1 MIRYSI
7 TQAELEAAIEAE
19 KPGWLVT
26 AKAKTEAARAARD
39 FNEPSG
45 KNTWSEIKGAF
56 MRLQNNKCAYCE
68 RKLGSAEFSKGEH
81 DIEHYRPKNA
91 VAAWPSE
98 KVKARLKQ
106 RGKPGYTFSTGAA
119 SEQGYY
125 LLAYN
130 PANYAT
136 ACTACNSS
144 LKSSFFPIAATTR
157 SIDAD
162 DPAKLKREKPFLVF
176 PIGSN
181 DDDPEELITFNG
193 VLPVPTTPRE
203 NTIKHRRARVTID
216 FFELDT
222 RDDLLEL
229 RAQIIANLWLAFTIV
244 QDAAASAARKRKAQ
258 KIIDLAVSPRFQQ
271 TNCARSFL
279 RLCEQTPE
287 VAEQFADAAEQ
298 MLG

>member
-1 MIRYSI
+1 MIRYPI
-7 TQAELEAAIEAE
+7 TQAELEAAIETE
-19 KPGWLVT
+19 KPGWLAA
-26 AKAKTEAARAARD
+26 AKAKTEVSRAARD

-45 KNTWSEIKGAF
+45 KNSWSQIKGAF
-56 MRLQNNKCAYCE
+56 MKLQSNKCAYCE

-98 KVKARLKQ
+98 KVKARMKQ
-106 RGKPGYTFSTGAA
+106 KGKASYAFPTGEA

-130 PANYAT
+130 PTNYAT

-144 LKSSFFPIAATTR
+144 LKSSFFPIAAGR
-157 SIDAD
+157 SIDAEE
-162 DPAKLKREKPFLVF
+162 PTKLKREKPFIIF
-176 PIGSN
+176 PIGTG
-181 DDDPEELITFNG
+181 DDDPEELITFTG
-193 VLPVPTTPRE
+193 VLPVPTTKRE
-203 NTIKHRRARVTID
+203 TTNKHRRARVTID

-222 RDDLLEL
+222 RDDLLEM
-229 RAQIIANLWLAFTIV
+229 RAQIIANIWLAFTTL
-244 QDAAASAARKRKAQ
+244 QDAGVSAARRRAAQ
-258 KIIDLAVSPRFQQ
+258 KIIDLASSTRFQQ

-279 RLCEQTPE
+279 RLCQQNPAI
-287 VAEQFADAAEQ
+287 AEQFADAAVQ